1 VDTVQKNSNAC
12 RSLVPFAVIGAL
24 SFIVGCSG
32 GSSTVNGTTTTTK
45 TTTTTT
51 TCSGL
56 ATSPTVNYRCLPG
69 HTLTD
74 PSDAAARAGDLVAG
88 SARSMV
94 NGAEGYLPTYE
105 TINAAGANIAFL
117 VSQDQSYYYDPSLHI
132 SFKGHAADATGLSP
146 EVIASD
152 GHNTSCASIVL
163 GDDGEPVV
171 TPNFTCW

>member
-1 VDTVQKNSNAC
+1 MQKNSNAG
-12 RSLVPFAVIGAL
+12 RSAVAFAVIGAL
-24 SFIVGCSG
+24 SLVVGCSG
-32 GSSTVNGTTTTTK
+32 GPSTATRTTTTTK
-45 TTTTTT
+45 TTTA
-51 TCSGL
+51 CSGL
-56 ATSPTVNYRCLPG
+56 STSPTVNYRCLPG

-105 TINAAGANIAFL
+105 TINAAGANIALL
-117 VSQDQSYYYDPSLHI
+117 VSQDQSYFYGPSLHI
-132 SFKGHAADATGLSP
+132 SFKGHAADATGLSL
-146 EVIASD
+146 EVVASG
-152 GHNTSCASIVL
+152 GHKTSCASIVL

>member
-1 VDTVQKNSNAC
+1 MQKNSNAGC
-12 RSLVPFAVIGAL
+12 SLVAFAVIGAL
-24 SFIVGCSG
+24 SLIVGCSG
-32 GSSTVNGTTTTTK
+32 GASTATRKTTTTK
-45 TTTTTT
+45 TTPTATA
-51 TCSGL
+51 CSGS

-105 TINAAGANIAFL
+105 TINAAGANIASL
-117 VSQDQSYYYDPSLHI
+117 VSQDPSYFYGPSLHI
-132 SFKGHAADATGLSP
+132 SFKGHADDATGLSP
-146 EVIASD
+146 EVIVSD
-152 GHNTSCASIVL
+152 GHQTSCASIAL

-171 TPNFTCW
+171 TPNDTCW